1 MFKKLYEESSIQDIA
16 NAIRSKNGSTN
27 TYKVSEMATA
37 INDISVGS
45 SDAVLYTPQTL
56 TDTQKLQARTNIGAS
71 DFSGSYSDL
80 TDQPTIPSTQDVAD
94 AVIADGIQ
102 ATLGNLPS
110 ATLPAVLET
119 FIDAFEDGV
128 GNYIPVSTSNNNWNP
143 KKLIIAYTGDAS
155 ELTGYIPTT
164 DWING
169 FLTAALAKKLDKTGG
184 TLTGN
189 LTGKYITGTWLQTT
203 AATDLNKTPPKIAV
217 LDASGW
223 VYYRTLD
230 ELKTDLGVT
239 SSGSGSSDAVLYT
252 PQTLT
257 DTQKLQARTNIGA
270 SDFSG
275 SYSDLTDQPTIPS
288 TQDVADAVIADGIQA
303 TLGNLPSA
311 TLPAVLETF
320 IDAFEDG
327 VGNYIP
333 VSTSNNNWNPK
344 KLIIAYTGDASELTG
359 YIPTTDWINGFLTA
373 ALAKKLDKTGGTLTG
388 NLTGKY
394 ITGTWLQTT
403 AATDL
408 NKTPPK
414 IAVLDASGLVYYR
427 TLDELKTDLG
437 VTSSGSGSTTAA
449 SGMKKMQY
457 IAGYIGVPA
466 VDIPTNGMIYVSIAD
481 GGDYSGGDPQ
491 TWTGTITIEN
501 GTIAG
506 GGDNV
511 LNITSMGVTKA
522 NNISQID
529 IGIAFVS
536 LTADSY
542 TGVYQVISE

>member
-1 MFKKLYEESSIQDIA
+1 MSKKLYEESSIQDIA
-16 NAIRSKNGSTN
+16 NAIRSKNGSTS
-27 TYKVSEMATA
+27 TYKVSEMAGA

-56 TDTQKLQARTNIGAS
+56 TDAQKLQARTNIGAS
-71 DFSGSYSDL
+71 F
-80 TDQPTIPSTQDVAD
+80 
-94 AVIADGIQ
+94 
-102 ATLGNLPS
+102 
-110 ATLPAVLET
+110 PAILET
-119 FIDAFEDGV
+119 LIDAFEDGA
-128 GNYIPVSTSNNNWNP
+128 GNYVPVSADNNNWNP

-155 ELTGYIPTT
+155 ELTGNIPTT

-223 VYYRTLD
+223 
-230 ELKTDLGVT
+230 
-239 SSGSGSSDAVLYT
+239 
-252 PQTLT
+252 
-257 DTQKLQARTNIGA
+257 I
-270 SDFSG
+270 
-275 SYSDLTDQPTIPS
+275 
-288 TQDVADAVIADGIQA
+288 
-303 TLGNLPSA
+303 
-311 TLPAVLETF
+311 
-320 IDAFEDG
+320 
-327 VGNYIP
+327 
-333 VSTSNNNWNPK
+333 
-344 KLIIAYTGDASELTG
+344 
-359 YIPTTDWINGFLTA
+359 
-373 ALAKKLDKTGGTLTG
+373 
-388 NLTGKY
+388 
-394 ITGTWLQTT
+394 
-403 AATDL
+403 
-408 NKTPPK
+408 
-414 IAVLDASGLVYYR
+414 YYR

-437 VTSSGSGSTTAA
+437 VTSSGSGSTTA
-449 SGMKKMQY
+449 SGGMKKMQS

-466 VDIPTNGMIYVSIAD
+466 VDIPTNGLIYVSITD
-481 GGDYSGGDPQ
+481 GGDNTGGDPQ

-529 IGIAFVS
+529 IGIAFIS
-536 LTADSY
+536 LAADSY